1 MIKGFVIE
9 CLSRIDRLEALIEA
23 ETAKESDFIME
34 LIRLQLEELDKCSK
48 AIDRLKVVKGIKL
61 KGK

>member
-1 MIKGFVIE
+1 MIKGFIIE
-9 CLSRIDRLEALIEA
+9 CFSRIDRLEALIEA
-23 ETAKESDFIME
+23 EAAKESDFG
-34 LIRLQLEELDKCSK
+34 LQMEELDKCSK

>member
-9 CLSRIDRLEALIEA
+9 CLSRIERLESLIET
-23 ETAKESDFIME
+23 ESAKESDFVME

-48 AIDRLKVVKGIKL
+48 AIDRLKVVKGIKS

>member
-1 MIKGFVIE
+1 MP
-9 CLSRIDRLEALIEA
+9 RLESLIET
-23 ETAKESDFIME
+23 ESAKESDF
-34 LIRLQLEELDKCSK
+34 RLQLEELDKCSK

>member
-9 CLSRIDRLEALIEA
+9 CLSRIERLESLIET
-23 ETAKESDFIME
+23 ESAKESAFVME

>member
-1 MIKGFVIE
+1 MIKEFVIE
-9 CLSRIDRLEALIEA
+9 CLSRIERLESLIET
-23 ETAKESDFIME
+23 ESAKESDFVME